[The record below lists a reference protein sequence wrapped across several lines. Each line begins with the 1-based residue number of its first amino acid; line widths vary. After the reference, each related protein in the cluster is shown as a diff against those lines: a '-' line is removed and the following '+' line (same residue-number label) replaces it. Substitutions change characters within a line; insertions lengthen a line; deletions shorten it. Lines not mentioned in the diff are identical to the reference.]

1 MRKKTREGKEGD
13 RFKILL
19 KKEEKTRTTK
29 RRANSLGNS
38 KPALSGEFQ
47 TGGDK
52 HFGCVAYRC
61 DPQFT
66 RHEYLASRQGL
77 RHQKSVHV
85 RILSLGLNYMSFSA
99 V

>member
-47 TGGDK
+47 TGGDILGGN
-52 HFGCVAYRC
+52 FFPAQIATYSLFLI
-61 DPQFT
+61 PNSF
-66 RHEYLASRQGL
+66 LFS
-77 RHQKSVHV
+77 SSF
-85 RILSLGLNYMSFSA
+85 RILG
-99 V
+99 

>member
-52 HFGCVAYRC
+52 ILDFAQKMGKKSRPTRFLRARC
-61 DPQFT
+61 TYPS
-66 RHEYLASRQGL
+66 HEPCEFANIAG
-77 RHQKSVHV
+77 
-85 RILSLGLNYMSFSA
+85 SA
-99 V
+99 CP